1 MIDIY
6 NWSIKKAVFRHGK
19 LYEPYLIG
27 YVPSIPSLE
36 IVRIRRFYVEE
47 RLIQC
52 KDTGSRYILRGQSG
66 LPYDAEAIWSNFK
79 QFTRVIHDID
89 ISHKY

>member
-1 MIDIY
+1 MVDIY
-6 NWSIKKAVFRHGK
+6 CWSIKKVVFRHGK

-27 YVPSIPSLE
+27 YVPTVPALE
-36 IVRIRRFYVEE
+36 IVRIQRFYVEE

-52 KDTGSRYILRGQSG
+52 KDTGSRYILRGYPG
-66 LPYDAEAIWSNFK
+66 LPDDAEAIWSNFK
-79 QFTRVIHDID
+79 QFTRVIYDID

>member
-6 NWSIKKAVFRHGK
+6 NWSIKKVVFRHGK
-19 LYEPYLIG
+19 QYEPYLIG
-27 YVPSIPSLE
+27 YAPTIPALE
-36 IVRIRRFYVEE
+36 IVCIRRFYVEE

-52 KDTGSRYILRGQSG
+52 EDTRSLYILRGPSG
-66 LPYDAEAIWSNFK
+66 LPDDAEAIWSNFK

-89 ISHKY
+89 ISYKY